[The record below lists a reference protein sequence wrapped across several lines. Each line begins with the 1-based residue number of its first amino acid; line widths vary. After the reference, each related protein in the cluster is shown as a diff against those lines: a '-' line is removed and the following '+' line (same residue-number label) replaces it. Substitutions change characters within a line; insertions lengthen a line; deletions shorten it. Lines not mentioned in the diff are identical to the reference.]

1 LNGIAPDG
9 TLRVVE
15 VAVEILPTA
24 EEAKPVVTP
33 PSSTGKKAP
42 PAPPLSNSATTA
54 LVASALALLAISRKS
69 PDAASA
75 QSDSTTS
82 DTSNEDN
89 VEREEAGGDIA
100 SVGAEYGV
108 HSNEL
113 REDRLR
119 TPRFERVD
127 LLLNRIASSFDRVSP
142 MISRVAD
149 DGAYVRTILGF
160 MWLLLPL
167 AAITTGIASAFD
179 TDFIVMIPSLE
190 LVIAICILGVIDA
203 FAGMLFALSFG
214 IALLLGG
221 GFTSVDSVRGFLG
234 IAVFSFAPPLIAAAT
249 RPFRRDSNEDQI
261 HWRRSVDFVLSA
273 LFGAWA
279 AGGMFGALPSLTTYK
294 PIHSDRTDLIQLVVL
309 LAIASRWLFENI
321 ARMYAP
327 QRLRIVEV
335 EEFRDVV
342 RMQPFTSLVIRTT
355 MFLFIAAPFIGNNW
369 ALWVGGAMFFIPK
382 VVGKFAS
389 NFPNLPRLHRYLPH
403 NLFRVVLMLFVSLW
417 WGMLINDRYGE
428 SPNALLYAFVFLSVP
443 GIALGI
449 TDWFARDSK
458 EWPSTAVS
466 KLLGIAVLVI
476 GILCVRGVI
485 F

>member
-1 LNGIAPDG
+1 
-9 TLRVVE
+9 
-15 VAVEILPTA
+15 
-24 EEAKPVVTP
+24 
-33 PSSTGKKAP
+33 
-42 PAPPLSNSATTA
+42 
-54 LVASALALLAISRKS
+54 
-69 PDAASA
+69 
-75 QSDSTTS
+75 
-82 DTSNEDN
+82 
-89 VEREEAGGDIA
+89 
-100 SVGAEYGV
+100 
-108 HSNEL
+108 
-113 REDRLR
+113 
-119 TPRFERVD
+119 
-127 LLLNRIASSFDRVSP
+127 
-142 MISRVAD
+142 
-149 DGAYVRTILGF
+149 
-160 MWLLLPL
+160 
-167 AAITTGIASAFD
+167 
-179 TDFIVMIPSLE
+179 